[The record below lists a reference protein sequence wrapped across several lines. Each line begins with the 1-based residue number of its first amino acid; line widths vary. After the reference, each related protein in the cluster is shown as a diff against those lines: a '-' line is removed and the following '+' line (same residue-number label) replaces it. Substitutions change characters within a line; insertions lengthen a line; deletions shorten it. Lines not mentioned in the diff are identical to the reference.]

1 MKKIDQKSRI
11 IFFSWQVLEGVVL
24 QMDPSL
30 RPDQAETFTEV
41 LKAMGDAAKSPE
53 VVQEISVAVKK
64 IEEGISAATFSIRL
78 HCWSIGQPFRSTFKR
93 STVLWPSVVW
103 PSVFRSVIAGLKCP
117 PGFPFLLGSQ
127 LFSVPFIK
135 SLSETDS
142 HCQTS
147 KNELLLLEFKFF

>member
-1 MKKIDQKSRI
+1 
-11 IFFSWQVLEGVVL
+11 
-24 QMDPSL
+24 MDPSL

-78 HCWSIGQPFRSTFKR
+78 HCWSIGQPFRSTFKG

-103 PSVFRSVIAGLKCP
+103 PTVNEPTVNRPTVNRPPVNWSTVNWSTVSWPIVNWSTTKQIRSTTKLIGQLVKYWIYNSKVVIK
-117 PGFPFLLGSQ
+117 
-127 LFSVPFIK
+127 
-135 SLSETDS
+135 
-142 HCQTS
+142 H
-147 KNELLLLEFKFF
+147 